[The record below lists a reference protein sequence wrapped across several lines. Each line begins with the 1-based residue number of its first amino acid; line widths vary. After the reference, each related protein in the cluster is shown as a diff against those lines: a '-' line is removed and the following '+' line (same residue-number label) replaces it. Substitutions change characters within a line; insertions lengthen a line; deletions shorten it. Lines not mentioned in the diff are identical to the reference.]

1 MADSGLES
9 VYRQVRLRSVYT
21 VQSGSLEESIW
32 LTGKVN
38 GLLRVRK
45 PLPSGH
51 RASWDGRMVRDW
63 EGMEIWKGF
72 LTLCKA
78 PRPAL
83 LCSNWSPCQ
92 WPWCPALPCVLFW
105 GFLLAPRLAG
115 DLRGWRSLGQAGIRF
130 KQAERKGKTCQE
142 GDNSAGKGSKGWGI
156 DTQAYGWSF

>member
-105 GFLLAPRLAG
+105 GSFWLPGWLVTSENGEAFARLGSDLNRQRGREKHVRREITVLEKVLRAG
-115 DLRGWRSLGQAGIRF
+115 V
-130 KQAERKGKTCQE
+130 
-142 GDNSAGKGSKGWGI
+142 
-156 DTQAYGWSF
+156 